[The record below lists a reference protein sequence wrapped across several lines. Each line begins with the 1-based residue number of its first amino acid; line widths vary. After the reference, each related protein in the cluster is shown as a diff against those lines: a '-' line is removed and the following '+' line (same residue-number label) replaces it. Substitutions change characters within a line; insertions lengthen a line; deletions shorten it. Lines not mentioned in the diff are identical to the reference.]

1 MVGRREGIGGGVD
14 LGVDDVTA
22 PADTQS
28 VRGTNN
34 GSSFPSP
41 IGVAP
46 AMGMYPIAP
55 PPPEV
60 FIKKPELGLSPPS
73 SQATKLIRQALI
85 EQNKNPLFL
94 PSPTKSPEEDADDA
108 PDSSPARPEGLGP
121 EFPRVQY
128 A

>member
-1 MVGRREGIGGGVD
+1 MAV
-14 LGVDDVTA
+14 LS
-22 PADTQS
+22 PL
-28 VRGTNN
+28 
-34 GSSFPSP
+34 PSGLRLP
-41 IGVAP
+41 WACTP
-46 AMGMYPIAP
+46 LRP

-60 FIKKPELGLSPPS
+60 FIKKPELGLSPPSSLCIPPPS